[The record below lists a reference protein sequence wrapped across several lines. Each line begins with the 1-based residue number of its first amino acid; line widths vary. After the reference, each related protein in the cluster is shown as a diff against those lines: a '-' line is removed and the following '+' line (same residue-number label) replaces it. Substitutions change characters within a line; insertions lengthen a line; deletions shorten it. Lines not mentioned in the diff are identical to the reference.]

1 VEFSVTDHPRFSQSP
16 DTLRDLASRV
26 LELAKQAG
34 ASAAEVEVSEGYGQS
49 VTVRLGEVETIEHNR
64 DKDMGVTVYFGARRG
79 NASSS
84 DFSSPALADTVRA
97 ACTIA
102 RQTAEDPFAGLA
114 DAHRLASAGATAAD
128 LFHPWDLGVEEACEL
143 ARACEAAALAVD
155 PRIRNSEGSGL
166 STHASHFVYA
176 NSNGFLGGYP
186 STHHS
191 LGCTVIIGEGDS
203 MQRDYWYSSAR
214 SRDALE
220 PGEQIGRTA
229 GERTLRRAGARRLS
243 TRKVPVLFEAP
254 VAAGLF
260 GSFVAAI
267 SGGSLYRKSSFLPD
281 SVGQQV
287 FADHVQLLEDPF
299 LPQGMGSAPFDNEGV
314 ATRARHV
321 LRDGVVQGYFLGSYS
336 ARKLGLET
344 TGNAGGSHNL
354 LVSDTG
360 QDFAQLLREMGEGL
374 LVTDMLGHGVN
385 PVTGDYSRG
394 AAGFWVEGG
403 EIAYP
408 VEEITIAGNLRQM
421 YLAIR
426 AIGADRLTRG
436 SRTCGSILVD
446 GMTVAGE

>member
-1 VEFSVTDHPRFSQSP
+1 VSEPVRFSQSP
-16 DTLRDLASRV
+16 AILRDLASQV
-26 LELAKQAG
+26 LALARDAG
-34 ASAAEVEVSEGYGQS
+34 ASAAEVEASEGYGQS

-64 DKDMGVTVYFGARRG
+64 DKDIGVTVYFGERRG
-79 NASSS
+79 NASTS
-84 DFSSPALADTVRA
+84 DFSPQALADTVRA

-102 RQTAEDPFAGLA
+102 RHTAEDPYAGLA
-114 DAHRLASAGATAAD
+114 DPARLARPDIADPD
-128 LFHPWDLGVEEACEL
+128 LFHPWDLSVEEACEL
-143 ARACEAAALAVD
+143 ARRCEAAALAVD

-176 NSNGFLGGYP
+176 NTHGFLGGYA

-203 MQRDYWYSSAR
+203 MQRDYWYTSAR
-214 SRDALE
+214 SADALE
-220 PGEQIGRTA
+220 PVEQVGRTA
-229 GERTLRRAGARRLS
+229 GERTVRRAGARRLS
-243 TRKVPVLFEAP
+243 TRKCPVLFEAP
-254 VAAGLF
+254 IAAGLF
-260 GSFVAAI
+260 GSFVGAI

-287 FADHVQLLEDPF
+287 FAPHVQLIEDPF
-299 LPQGMGSAPFDNEGV
+299 IPRGMGSAPFDNEGV

-321 LRDGVVQGYFLGSYS
+321 VRDGVVQGYFLGSYS
-336 ARKLGLET
+336 ARKLGLES
-344 TGNAGGSHNL
+344 TGNAGGAHNL

-360 QDFAQLLREMGEGL
+360 QNFEQLLAEMGDGL

-403 EIAYP
+403 VIAYP
-408 VEEITIAGNLRQM
+408 VEEITIAGNLKEM
-421 YLAIR
+421 YRAIR

-446 GMTVAGE
+446 GMTIAGE